1 MPDWTPHMDEPV
13 TVPVTEVVGGPFA
26 VASEDGQLV
35 YEQVLAEIRQGRTV
49 VVSFLGIET
58 LISAFL
64 NTAIGQLYGSLPEEK
79 IQKHLRVEGLNPFDD
94 ELLKRVVDNAKR
106 YFANPAL
113 FDQSWR
119 EVHGATE

>member
-1 MPDWTPHMDEPV
+1 MDEPV